1 MYQGFRDLSVTIWLR
16 SVTIWLRERGFLE
29 AKYNNLASRFFKCN
43 NLASDIHRF
52 LILSTRY

>member
-16 SVTIWLRERGFLE
+16 SVTIWLRERAFFG

-52 LILSTRY
+52 LILST